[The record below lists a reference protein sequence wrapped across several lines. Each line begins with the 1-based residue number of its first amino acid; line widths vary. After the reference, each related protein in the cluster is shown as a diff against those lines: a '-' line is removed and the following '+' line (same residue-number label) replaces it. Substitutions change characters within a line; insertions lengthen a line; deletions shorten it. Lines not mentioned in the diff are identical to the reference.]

1 MTHDL
6 RCYDYVNQPFARV
19 RALLLEDPR
28 RLFQR
33 ATTVATSR
41 AQALRAQLHASVG
54 PLEVSAEVDITI
66 TSVQE
71 ARSPLDGPAT
81 RVELEWHAARATGA
95 FPVMHAVLWAYALTP
110 GETQLELEGTY
121 APPLGALGR
130 AVDAVV
136 GRRIAEASMHRFVQE
151 VATRLREELAPS
163 EAPAG

>member
-6 RCYDYVNQPFARV
+6 RCYDYVNQPHARV

-41 AQALRAQLHASVG
+41 AQALRAQLHASLG
-54 PLEVSAEVDITI
+54 PIELSTDVEINVA
-66 TSVQE
+66 SVQE
-71 ARSPLDGPAT
+71 ARSPLDGPAV
-81 RVELEWHAARATGA
+81 RIELEWHAARATAA

-110 GETQLELEGTY
+110 AETQLELEGTY
-121 APPLGALGR
+121 APPLGVVGR
-130 AVDAVV
+130 AVDAVI

-151 VATRLREELAPS
+151 VATRLREELAP
-163 EAPAG
+163 AAATAG